1 VYYFEKRYTKGFN
14 MRTNIELDD
23 ALIAEAMEIT
33 GLSTKKA
40 TVEKALRDLVRVHRQ
55 MRALDALEGT
65 GWEGNLDEMRTDWD
79 AETDWDVKKAK

>member
-1 VYYFEKRYTKGFN
+1 
-14 MRTNIELDD
+14 MRTNIDLDD

-40 TVEKALRDLVRVHRQ
+40 TVEKALRDLVRIHRQ

-65 GWEGNLDEMRTDWD
+65 DWEGNLDEMRTDWD
-79 AETDWDVKKAK
+79 AEADWDVKKGK

>member
-1 VYYFEKRYTKGFN
+1 
-14 MRTNIELDD
+14 MRTNIDLDD

-40 TVEKALRDLVRVHRQ
+40 TGEKALRIHRQ

-65 GWEGNLDEMRTDWD
+65 DWEGNLDEMRTDWD
-79 AETDWDVKKAK
+79 AETDWDVKKGK

>member
-1 VYYFEKRYTKGFN
+1 
-14 MRTNIELDD
+14 MRTNIDH

-40 TVEKALRDLVRVHRQ
+40 TVEKALRDLVRIHRQ

-65 GWEGNLDEMRTDWD
+65 DWEGNLDEMRTDWD
-79 AETDWDVKKAK
+79 AETDWDVKKGK

>member
-1 VYYFEKRYTKGFN
+1 
-14 MRTNIELDD
+14 MRTNIDLDD

-40 TVEKALRDLVRVHRQ
+40 TVEKALRDLVRIHRQ

-65 GWEGNLDEMRTDWD
+65 DWEGNLDEMRTDWD
-79 AETDWDVKKAK
+79 AETGWDVKKGK

>member
-1 VYYFEKRYTKGFN
+1 
-14 MRTNIELDD
+14 MRTNIDLDD

-40 TVEKALRDLVRVHRQ
+40 TVEKALRDLVRIHRQ

-65 GWEGNLDEMRTDWD
+65 DWGGNLDEMRTDWD
-79 AETDWDVKKAK
+79 AETDWDVKKGK